1 MERYIID
8 TDTERSDWG
17 IIKEGYNHESG
28 KISSDLIFAKERLDR
43 DDKILWLFDSWI
55 FDEDIKKAEKKMS
68 FRERAEF
75 VIMIDGK
82 EKERFEGTFIDAL
95 KYLKRFFTDYKKLNK
110 K

>member
-43 DDKILWLFDSWI
+43 DGKIYGYLI
-55 FDEDIKKAEKKMS
+55 A
-68 FRERAEF
+68 
-75 VIMIDGK
+75 G
-82 EKERFEGTFIDAL
+82 
-95 KYLKRFFTDYKKLNK
+95 YLKKIYKKLNK